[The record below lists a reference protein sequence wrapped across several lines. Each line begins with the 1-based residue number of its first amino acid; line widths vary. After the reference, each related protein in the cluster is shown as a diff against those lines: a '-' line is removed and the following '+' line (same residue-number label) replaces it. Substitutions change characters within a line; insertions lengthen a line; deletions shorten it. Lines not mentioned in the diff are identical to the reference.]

1 MSHKKSRPR
10 RRLPRQKIYHYFL
23 DALVFIISRFLFPEK
38 KDTEPVSTPVIADH
52 ICEAGVDPDGWETIC
67 PVCRKRKAKTERV
80 EVVQR
85 LIDEKRIC
93 LK

>member
-1 MSHKKSRPR
+1 MYKNKRGR

-38 KDTEPVSTPVIADH
+38 KDPEPVSPPVIADH

-67 PVCRKRKAKTERV
+67 SVCRKRKAKTERV
-80 EVVQR
+80 EVLQR
-85 LIDEKRIC
+85 LIDGEKIYF
-93 LK
+93 K